1 MIDNKALQV
10 LKSVKNVVCPFCGY
24 KLPIVYDKDT
34 TVKNLLVSCKGRQCK
49 ESFILNI
56 KNGVQRDLAISQE
69 IVDSFKKIYGD
80 DYKEHLDYVYGDWW
94 LML

>member
-49 ESFILNI
+49 ESFVLNI